1 MYRYEARHEPDPRFE
16 VGTAELPL
24 KGEDTSIVRDEIG
37 LFGVF
42 DGAGGSGEGGF
53 AATLASA
60 VFNVAMIKD
69 EIYEAADSLDNQI
82 TNLVG
87 LLQDASKIVSKS
99 TDGVTTGTVARV
111 IQVKED
117 DTVLSYLVWASAGDS
132 RIYLYRDGEASQ
144 LSHDEGF
151 GHHISNYLGH
161 APNSS
166 EPKIVEQSGF
176 MRVIPSDKIILVTD
190 GVTGDKEPDLL
201 SDEQIAAVCDDE
213 PQNVAQRLLDI
224 STKNDDKTA
233 LVVEIK

>member
-1 MYRYEARHEPDPRFE
+1 MYRYEARNEPDPRFE

-69 EIYEAADSLDNQI
+69 EIYEAADSLENQI

-87 LLQDASKIVSKS
+87 LLQDASNIVSKS

-111 IQVKED
+111 IQIKED
-117 DTVLSYLVWASAGDS
+117 DTTFPYLIWASAGDS
-132 RIYLYRDGEASQ
+132 RIYLYREGEASQ

-166 EPKIVEQSGF
+166 EPKTVEQSGF
-176 MRVIPSDKIILVTD
+176 IRVTASDKIILVTD
-190 GVTGDKEPDLL
+190 GITGDKEPNLL
-201 SDEQIAAVCDDE
+201 SEAQIAAVCDDE
-213 PQNVAQRLLDI
+213 SQNVANKLIEI
-224 STKNDDKTA
+224 STKNDDKTVI
-233 LVVEIK
+233 VVEVK

>member
-37 LFGVF
+37 LFAVF

-69 EIYEAADSLDNQI
+69 EIYEAADSLENQI

-87 LLQDASKIVSKS
+87 LLQDASNIVSKS

-111 IQVKED
+111 IQIKED
-117 DTVLSYLVWASAGDS
+117 DTTSPYLIWASAGDS
-132 RIYLYRDGEASQ
+132 RIYLYREGEASQ

-166 EPKIVEQSGF
+166 EPKTVEQSGF
-176 MRVIPSDKIILVTD
+176 IRVTASDKIILVTD
-190 GVTGDKEPDLL
+190 GITGDKEPNLL
-201 SDEQIAAVCDDE
+201 SEAQIAAVCDDE
-213 PQNVAQRLLDI
+213 SQNVANKLIEI
-224 STKNDDKTA
+224 STKNDDKTVI
-233 LVVEIK
+233 VVEVK